1 LKEGPRVSVFFIA
14 EAGVNH
20 NGDLAR
26 ALDMVD
32 AAAAAGADAIK
43 FQTFTAEKLVSPT
56 AQKADYQKRETG
68 EGNQFDMLK
77 ALELSEDGHRQIFD
91 RCAQRG
97 IEFMS
102 TPFDTDA
109 LDFLVDLG
117 MARLKVPSGELVNH
131 PFLRK
136 IAAKDRAIIL
146 STGMAT
152 MEEIHEAIAVIAK
165 ARAEHGYAA
174 PLADVLTILHCTSN
188 YPAACSDVN
197 LRAMVTIASETG
209 MSIGY
214 SDHTLGMAVSI
225 AAVGMGATVIEKHF
239 TLDRALPGPDH
250 RASLPVDEM
259 TNLIAQIRDVEAALG
274 STVKAPS
281 DVELP
286 VRAVARRS
294 VCAATDLVAG
304 HVLTEADLALLR
316 PASGIEPKHFEAV
329 QGRVLARAVAAG
341 TPLMWGDL
349 A

>member
-1 LKEGPRVSVFFIA
+1 MSVFFIA

-20 NGDLAR
+20 NGDLVR

-32 AAAAAGADAIK
+32 AAADAGADAIK
-43 FQTFTAEKLVSPT
+43 FQTFTAEKLVGPT

-77 ALELSEDGHRQIFD
+77 ALELNENGHRQLFA
-91 RCAQRG
+91 RCAERD

-102 TPFDTDA
+102 TPFDPDA

-117 MARLKVPSGELVNH
+117 MVRLKVPSGELVNH

-152 MEEIHEAIAVIAK
+152 MEEIHEAVAVIAK
-165 ARAEHGYAA
+165 ARMDQKFTA
-174 PLADVLTILHCTSN
+174 PLTDVLTILHCTSN

-197 LRAMVTIASETG
+197 LRAMVTIGSETG
-209 MSIGY
+209 MPIGY
-214 SDHTLGMAVSI
+214 SDHTLGMAVST
-225 AAVGMGATVIEKHF
+225 AAVSMGATVVEKHF
-239 TLDRALPGPDH
+239 TMDRTLPGPDH
-250 RASLPVDEM
+250 RASLSVSEM
-259 TNLIAQIRDVEAALG
+259 TALIAQIRDVEAALG
-274 STVKAPS
+274 SPVKAPS

-294 VCAATDLVAG
+294 VCAATDLTAG
-304 HVLTEADLALLR
+304 HTLTERDLALLR

-329 QGRVLARAVAAG
+329 QGRILARGVAAG
-341 TPLMWGDL
+341 NPLHWNDL

>member
-1 LKEGPRVSVFFIA
+1 MSVFFIA

-20 NGDLAR
+20 NGDLAL

-32 AAAAAGADAIK
+32 AAADAGADAIK
-43 FQTFTAEKLVSPT
+43 FQTFTAEKLVSPA

-77 ALELSEDGHRQIFD
+77 ALELSHDGHGQLFD
-91 RCAQRG
+91 RCTERG

-109 LDFLVDLG
+109 LDFLVNLG
-117 MARLKVPSGELVNH
+117 MNRLKVPSGELVNH

-136 IAAKDRAIIL
+136 IAAKNRAIIL

-152 MEEIHEAIAVIAK
+152 MDEIHEAIEVIAI
-165 ARAEHGYAA
+165 ARAAQGLVM
-174 PLADVLTILHCTSN
+174 PLAEMLTILHCTSN

-197 LRAMVTIASETG
+197 LRAMLTIGRETG
-209 MSIGY
+209 MPIGY
-214 SDHTLGMAVSI
+214 SDHTLGMAVST

-239 TLDRALPGPDH
+239 TTDRALPGPDH
-250 RASLPVDEM
+250 RASLSVDEM
-259 TNLIAQIRDVEAALG
+259 AALIAQIRDVEVALG
-274 STVKAPS
+274 SPVKAPS

-294 VCAATDLVAG
+294 VCAARDLAAG
-304 HVLTEADLALLR
+304 HVLTESDLTLLR
-316 PASGIEPKHFEAV
+316 PASGIEPKHFEVV
-329 QGRVLARAVAAG
+329 QGRVLTRGVTAG
-341 TPLMWGDL
+341 DPLLWDDL

>member
-1 LKEGPRVSVFFIA
+1 MTIFFIA

-20 NGDLAR
+20 NGDLAL
-26 ALDMVD
+26 ALEMVD

-56 AQKADYQKRETG
+56 AQKADYQKLETG

-77 ALELSEDGHRQIFD
+77 ALELSEDGHRQLFD
-91 RCAQRG
+91 RCVERG

-109 LDFLVDLG
+109 LDFLLDLG
-117 MARLKVPSGELVNH
+117 MIRLKVPSGELVNH

-152 MEEIHEAIAVIAK
+152 MEEIHEAVAVIGT
-165 ARAEHGYAA
+165 ARGEQGFAA

-197 LRAMVTIASETG
+197 LRAMVTIGIETG
-209 MSIGY
+209 MPVGY
-214 SDHTLGMAVSI
+214 SDHTLGIAVST
-225 AAVGMGATVIEKHF
+225 AAVGLGATVIEKHF
-239 TLDRALPGPDH
+239 TMDRTLPGPDH
-250 RASLPVDEM
+250 RASLSLDEM
-259 TNLIAQIRDVEAALG
+259 TALIAQIRDVEAALG
-274 STVKAPS
+274 SPVKAPS

-286 VRAVARRS
+286 VRAVVRRS
-294 VCAATDLVAG
+294 VCAATDLAAG
-304 HVLTEADLALLR
+304 YLLTERDLALLR

-329 QGRVLARAVAAG
+329 QGRVLARSVAAG
-341 TPLMWGDL
+341 NPLLWDDL